1 MLIKTILNRIQKF
14 KSFVYTHVELIQ
26 EKQGDPILLVH
37 VRPRV
42 GSRPI
47 CSRCGRLGPG
57 YDTLNPRR
65 FEFVPLWG
73 IPVFFVYAMRRVEC
87 PRCGIVV
94 ELVPWARGKSH
105 LTKSYAWFLAR
116 WARRMSWKEVA
127 EAFQTSWENVFRS
140 VKMAVAWGLA
150 HRDLEGITAIGV
162 DEIQWHKGQNY
173 LTLVY
178 QIDEGCKRLLW
189 IGKERTEKT
198 FHAFFDLIGEDR
210 CNAIRFV
217 CSDMWKSYL
226 NVIAE
231 RAKNA
236 LTILDRYHI
245 MAKMNKAIDKVRAT
259 EVKKLAAEGY
269 EPVLRKSRWLL
280 LKRPE
285 NLTESQEIKLADLLR
300 YNLKS
305 VRSYLLKEDFQS
317 FWEYKMPFWAGR
329 FLDQWCTR
337 VMRSRIEPMK
347 DIAKTLRE
355 HRGLILNWFKAKNVL
370 SLGAV
375 EGLNNKAKVTTRKSY
390 GFRTFGA
397 AEIALYHTLGNLP
410 EPQRTHR
417 FC

>member
-1 MLIKTILNRIQKF
+1 MQIKTILNRIQKF
-14 KSFVYTHVELIQ
+14 KCFVYTHVELVAQ
-26 EKQGDPILLVH
+26 RQGKLILLVLI
-37 VRPRV
+37 RPRV
-42 GSRPI
+42 GSKPI
-47 CSRCGRLGPG
+47 CSRCSRQGPG
-57 YDTLNPRR
+57 YDTLDPRR

-73 IPVFFVYAMRRVEC
+73 IPVFFEYAMRRVQC
-87 PRCGIVV
+87 PRCGVVV
-94 ELVPWARGKSH
+94 ESVPWARGKSH

-116 WARRMSWKEVA
+116 WARRMCWKDVA

-150 HRDLEGITAIGV
+150 HRDLGVITAIGV
-162 DEIQWHKGQNY
+162 DEIRWHKGHKY

-210 CNAIRFV
+210 CNTIRFV
-217 CSDMWKSYL
+217 CSDMWKPYL
-226 NVIAE
+226 KVVAD

-236 LTILDRYHI
+236 LSILDRYHI
-245 MAKMNKAIDKVRAT
+245 MAKMNKAIDKVRAK

-269 EPVLRKSRWLL
+269 DPVLRKSRWLL

-285 NLTESQEIKLADLLR
+285 NLTESQETKLADLLR

-305 VRSYLLKEDFQS
+305 VRSYLLKEDFQN
-317 FWEYKMPFWAGR
+317 FWEYRMPYWAGR

-347 DIAKTLRE
+347 DVAKTLRA

-375 EGLNNKAKVTTRKSY
+375 EGLNNKVKVTIRKSY

>member
-397 AEIALYHTLGNLP
+397 AEIALYHTLGNFRAP
-410 EPQRTHR
+410 DIHP
-417 FC
+417 

>member
-397 AEIALYHTLGNLP
+397 AEIALYHTLGNFRAP
-410 EPQRTHR
+410 DMMATT
-417 FC
+417 C